1 MTMQASMGAR
11 RAAGALLLS
20 AAALLAAV
28 PVSAA
33 ERVRFAAERPD
44 GGCAV
49 PVSGAQP
56 GAASL
61 VGGQNA
67 SASPV
72 AILGIARL
80 SADRTPPA
88 DASSCVL
95 VVRVES
101 LDDAALEAAS
111 QRLAAAKNAPATILS
126 LPASE
131 DGADRFAYAVKRLA
145 SLARSASP
153 EGRIGLDTPQRLEGD
168 LAEELAPY
176 AEARVLRPGDPP
188 PPPESDRRAWVLAP
202 AGAASPADAAISAL
216 ARFPR
221 AELVAV
227 EAGDRPPTEADA
239 AALSRLQRYFT
250 RDVSPDPT
258 ATPVRRRDGGEA
270 TAVRYFDAKAF
281 TPILL
286 LPRDP
291 AGQLAIELSGGP
303 FDKASVENLSSG
315 AKKDFSVSGARTLT
329 LDASQGTLAVVLH
342 PASRGGSET
351 RTAVDV
357 GAIRGLT
364 AEEIIARER
373 AWDAGQQELVPSYIA
388 TVETQLR
395 FRIASFA
402 SSLDLTIRGPYFY
415 ERGKPSDWQWQEFFL
430 NGVRWKGRT
439 IPKLPILQPEKVTTL
454 PLEIR
459 LSEEYAYELAGETTI
474 DGRSAYRIDFR
485 PRAEIGDK
493 PAYRGTAWIDK
504 QTFALLRRESIQL
517 NLKGDTLSNV
527 QTEYYRAVPGTD
539 GVVLPLEIRGQQVFS
554 TAGRTTAIERYVV
567 MTDVQVAPPDFEAR
581 RKAALAS
588 PSQMVRDTDQG
599 LRYLVPDAEHPG
611 DRRVETKMTR
621 RSLFGLTGVFY
632 QTGQDYPFP
641 LLGVQYFD
649 FDLFGKGKQL
659 SVFFGGVLLFANY
672 TDPSFL
678 GTHFDLGVDVFGVA
692 LPFTETSYR
701 DGEEVV
707 SEKIKHLPE
716 SVQVNMGHPIGPYFK
731 ASLGLFSNW
740 DNYQRDSDTGPNF
753 VTPVD
758 TLTNGG
764 ELRLAWNQDGYNL
777 TGRISY
783 NDRHNWAPWGDP
795 ATSGYDPHQKD
806 YWRYSFVA
814 QKGFYFEN
822 FRKLFV
828 KVSYLDGFDLDR
840 FSQWDFGP
848 FGDAEIRGFPRGSL
862 RADRAIVNNLSYG
875 INIENAIRFELLY
888 DQGWIKNPQ
897 QGFDYSYFSGAGIAT
912 ALNGPWEN
920 TRIRGEVG
928 IPVVRHGISGFTIS
942 AQILKLF

>member
-1 MTMQASMGAR
+1 MTMSFSTGAR
-11 RAAGALLLS
+11 RAAGALLLWT
-20 AAALLAAV
+20 AAALPLAAAE
-28 PVSAA
+28 PLRLAA
-33 ERVRFAAERPD
+33 ERRDGVCPAAQGVLGVVRLAP
-44 GGCAV
+44 GG
-49 PVSGAQP
+49 P
-56 GAASL
+56 
-61 VGGQNA
+61 
-67 SASPV
+67 
-72 AILGIARL
+72 
-80 SADRTPPA
+80 PPA

-95 VVRVES
+95 VVRVPS
-101 LDDAALEAAS
+101 LDDADLEAAS
-111 QRLAAAKNAPATILS
+111 QELAAAKSAPATLLA
-126 LPASE
+126 LPAASGS
-131 DGADRFAYAVKRLA
+131 DAIRFAYALKRLA
-145 SLARSASP
+145 SVARSSSP
-153 EGRIGLDTPQRLEGD
+153 NGRIGLDTPQPLEGD

-176 AEARVLRPGDPP
+176 ADARVLRPGDAP
-188 PPPESDRRAWVLAP
+188 PPPESDRRVWVAVP
-202 AGAASPADAAISAL
+202 PGSGPGSPVDLAISAL
-216 ARFPR
+216 SRFPR
-221 AELVAV
+221 AELVML
-227 EAGDRPPTEADA
+227 EAGERPLSDAGA
-239 AALSRLQRYFT
+239 AALGRLQRDFKG
-250 RDVSPDPT
+250 DVSPDPT
-258 ATPVRRRDGGEA
+258 ATSVRRGDG
-270 TAVRYFDAKAF
+270 TAAAVVRFFDAKAF
-281 TPILL
+281 TPILF
-286 LPRDP
+286 LPADP
-291 AGQLAIELSGGP
+291 AGNLAIDLAGAPYER
-303 FDKASVENLSSG
+303 ASVENL
-315 AKKDFSVSGARTLT
+315 VSGATRDFPLAGARSLT
-329 LDASQGTLAVVLH
+329 LDASKGALAVVLH
-342 PASRGGSET
+342 PASRGAET
-351 RTAVDV
+351 KSAVDV
-357 GAIRGLT
+357 GATRGLT

-373 AWDAGQQELVPSYIA
+373 AWDAGQQEKVGTYIA
-388 TVETQLR
+388 RVDTQLR
-395 FRIASFA
+395 FRIASFS

-459 LSEEYAYELAGETTI
+459 LSEDYAYELAGETTI
-474 DGRSAYRIDFR
+474 DGRAAYRIDFR
-485 PRAEIGDK
+485 PRAEIGDR

-504 QTFALLRRESIQL
+504 ETFALLRRESIQL

-554 TAGRTTAIERYVV
+554 TAGRTTAIERYVQ
-567 MTDVQVAPPDFEAR
+567 MTDVQVDPADFAER

-588 PSQMVRDTDQG
+588 ESQMVRDTDQG

-611 DRRVETKMTR
+611 ERRVETKMTR

-659 SVFFGGVLLFANY
+659 SVFFAGVLLFANY

-678 GTHFDLGVDVFGVA
+678 GTHFDLGVDAFGDA
-692 LPFTETSYR
+692 IPFSETSYR
-701 DGEEVV
+701 NGEEVV

-716 SVQVNMGHPIGPYFK
+716 SVQVNLGHPIGPYFK
-731 ASLGLFSNW
+731 ASLGLFSQW
-740 DNYQRDSDTGPNF
+740 DNYQRDSDTGPDF

-758 TLTNGG
+758 TLTNGA
-764 ELRLAWNQDGYNL
+764 ELRLAWNQDGYNF
-777 TGRISY
+777 TGRVSY

-795 ATSGYDPHQKD
+795 ETSGYDPHQKD
-806 YWRYSFVA
+806 FWRYSFVA

-828 KVSYLDGFDLDR
+828 KVSYLDGSDFDR

-848 FGDAEIRGFPRGSL
+848 FGEAEIRGFPRGSL
-862 RADRAIVNNLSYG
+862 RADRAVVNNLSYG

-897 QGFDYSYFSGAGIAT
+897 QGFNYDYFSGAGIAT